1 VTLADSEQSSAG
13 EPLGATR
20 EKAAMVHRRRITV
33 LSFSERRRF
42 QVKAGF
48 ATRRVPR
55 RAMRTLISGMVRPR
69 SGDLVLARVA
79 RLGQHRFLEQPNGRR
94 AALHVDDEIVVA
106 YGDRYAPDQ
115 FESHVPDD
123 IRWTQLVASGGIA
136 STMLT
141 RSMDVRNATDIVP
154 VGLVGDGR
162 AIPLNIGDFALPPA
176 RIGTRER
183 PRTIAVIGTSMNSGK
198 TTTIRYLVRG
208 MSAGGARP
216 GTTKVTGTG
225 SGGDYWVMLDAG
237 AHVMLDFT
245 DVGLASTYRQPM
257 QRIEYAFTS
266 LVDHLTAAGANVNF
280 VEVADGIY
288 QRETSRL
295 IKSDVF
301 GATVDVV
308 LFAAGDAMGAA
319 AGVSHLR
326 SLGLEVAA
334 VSGRLTRSPLATREA
349 EIATGLPVL
358 TSGQL
363 TDPDLMCQVLG
374 VDAAVLGPAAQP
386 SESFWGAGQAG
397 LPVVDTPA
405 AVDQEPPPSSPPMHM
420 TGAALQARGDD
431 AGHVGVLGG
440 AEVVEQR

>member
-1 VTLADSEQSSAG
+1 
-13 EPLGATR
+13 
-20 EKAAMVHRRRITV
+20 M
-33 LSFSERRRF
+33 
-42 QVKAGF
+42 QVKTGF

-55 RAMRTLISGMVRPR
+55 HVMQTLISGMVRPR
-69 SGDLVLARVA
+69 SGDLVLARVV

-94 AALHVDDEIVVA
+94 AALHVGDEIVVA
-106 YGDRYAPDQ
+106 YADRYAPDQ
-115 FESHVPDD
+115 FESHVPDN
-123 IRWTQLVASGGIA
+123 IRSTQLVASGGIA

-141 RSMDVRNATDIVP
+141 RSMNVRNATDIAP

-162 AIPLNIGDFALPPA
+162 AIPLNVGDFALPPA
-176 RIGTRER
+176 RTGTRER

-266 LVDHLTAAGANVNF
+266 LVDHLTAAGSNVNF

-295 IKSDVF
+295 IRSEVF
-301 GATVDVV
+301 GSTVGVV

-334 VSGRLTRSPLATREA
+334 VSGRLTRSPLAAREA
-349 EIATGLPVL
+349 ELATGLPVL
-358 TSGQL
+358 TSEHL
-363 TDPDLMCQVLG
+363 TDANLMCQVLG
-374 VDAAVLGPAAQP
+374 IDIAVLGPVA
-386 SESFWGAGQAG
+386 
-397 LPVVDTPA
+397 
-405 AVDQEPPPSSPPMHM
+405 EPLDS
-420 TGAALQARGDD
+420 ARGDD
-431 AGHVGVLGG
+431 QAGHLVVDLPAVVQDDGRRPPSRPIQMAGAAPQARGGNAGHVDALEG
-440 AEVVEQR
+440 AQAMEQR